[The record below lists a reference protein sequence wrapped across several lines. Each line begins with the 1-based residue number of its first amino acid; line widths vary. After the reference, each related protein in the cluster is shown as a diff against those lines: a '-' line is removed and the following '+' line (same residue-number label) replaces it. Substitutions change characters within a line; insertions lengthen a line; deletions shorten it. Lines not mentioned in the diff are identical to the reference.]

1 MAELK
6 VELNQINNNVTV
18 DETNVNV
25 NLTEQ
30 AVDVTL
36 GTSGPQGPRGTSLLN
51 GVGAPSA
58 GLGII
63 GDFYLNTSNMNL
75 YGPKTESGWGSPTDL
90 VGSQELG
97 YVHIQE
103 VASATWSVTHGLG
116 FVPNITVVD
125 TAGTVVEGSYSYPNS
140 NTVVLTFIGAFSGR
154 AYLS

>member
-6 VELNQINNNVTV
+6 VEIDQIVNNVTI
-18 DETNVNV
+18 DEENVV
-25 NLTEQ
+25 IE
-30 AVDVTL
+30 V

-51 GVGAPSA
+51 GIGAPSPS
-58 GLGII
+58 LGID

-75 YGPKTESGWGSPTDL
+75 YGPKTNSEWGSPTDL

-103 VASATWSVTHGLG
+103 VASATWNITHGLG

-125 TAGTVVEGSYSYPNS
+125 TAGTVVEGSYNYPNS
-140 NTVVLTFIGAFSGR
+140 NTVVLSFIGAFSGR

>member
-1 MAELK
+1 MSELK
-6 VELNQINNNVTV
+6 LQIDQIVNNITV
-18 DETNVNV
+18 DEENVV
-25 NLTEQ
+25 IE
-30 AVDVTL
+30 L
-36 GTSGPQGPRGTSLLN
+36 GTSGPQGGRGTGILN
-51 GVGAPSA
+51 GTSAPNNNI
-58 GLGII
+58 GII
-63 GDFYLNTSNMNL
+63 GDFFLNTTNMNL

-103 VASATWSVTHGLG
+103 VASATWNITHGLG

-125 TAGTVVEGSYSYPNS
+125 TAGTVVEGSYNYPNS

>member
-1 MAELK
+1 MPDLK
-6 VELNQINNNVTV
+6 VEINQVNNSVSV
-18 DETNVNV
+18 DETNVNI

-30 AVDVTL
+30 ISNVEI
-36 GTSGPQGPRGTSLLN
+36 GTSGPQGPRGTALLN
-51 GVGAPSA
+51 GVGAPSSST
-58 GLGII
+58 GIN

-75 YGPKTESGWGSPTDL
+75 YGPKTNSGWGSPTDL

-103 VASATWSVTHGLG
+103 VASATWSITHGLG

-125 TAGTVVEGSYSYPNS
+125 TAGTVVEGSYNYPNS
-140 NTVVLTFIGAFSGR
+140 NTVILTFVGGFSGR

>member
-1 MAELK
+1 MSEVKIELS
-6 VELNQINNNVTV
+6 QINNNVSV
-18 DETNVNV
+18 DETNVDI

-30 AVDVTL
+30 IVDVEL

-51 GVGAPSA
+51 GVGAPSSS
-58 GLGII
+58 LGIE

-75 YGPKTESGWGSPTDL
+75 YGPKTGSSWGSPTDL

-103 VASATWSVTHGLG
+103 VASATWNITHGLG

-125 TAGTVVEGSYSYPNS
+125 TAGTVVEGSYNYPNS
-140 NTVVLTFIGAFSGR
+140 NTVVLTFVGAFSGR

>member
-6 VELNQINNNVTV
+6 VEIDQVINNVTI
-18 DETNVNV
+18 DEENVV
-25 NLTEQ
+25 VQ
-30 AVDVTL
+30 V
-36 GTSGPQGPRGTSLLN
+36 GTSGPQGPRGTGLLN
-51 GVGAPSA
+51 GSGAPSA
-58 GLGII
+58 GLGIN

-75 YGPKTESGWGSPTDL
+75 YGPKTDSGWGTPTDL

-103 VASATWSVTHGLG
+103 VASATWSITHGLG

-125 TAGTVVEGSYSYPNS
+125 TAGTVVEGSYNYPNS
-140 NTVVLTFIGAFSGR
+140 NTVVLTFVGAFSGR

>member
-1 MAELK
+1 MPELK
-6 VELNQINNNVTV
+6 VELNQINNNVSI

-51 GVGAPSA
+51 GVGAPSST
-58 GLGII
+58 LGII

-90 VGSQELG
+90 VGVQELG

-103 VASATWSVTHGLG
+103 NASATWSITHGLG

>member
-1 MAELK
+1 MSDIK
-6 VELNQINNNVTV
+6 VELTQINNNISV
-18 DETNVNV
+18 DETNVDI

-30 AVDVTL
+30 IVNVDL
-36 GTSGPQGPRGTSLLN
+36 GTSGPQGPRGTGLLN
-51 GVGAPSA
+51 GVGAPSSS
-58 GLGII
+58 LGIN

-75 YGPKTESGWGSPTDL
+75 YGPKTDSGWGSPTDL

-103 VASATWSVTHGLG
+103 VASATWSITHGLG

-125 TAGTVVEGSYSYPNS
+125 TAGTVVEGSYNYPNS
-140 NTVVLTFIGAFSGR
+140 NTVVLTFVGAFSGR

>member
-1 MAELK
+1 MSEVKIELS
-6 VELNQINNNVTV
+6 QINNNVSV
-18 DETNVNV
+18 DETNVDI

-30 AVDVTL
+30 IVNVEL
-36 GTSGPQGPRGTSLLN
+36 GTSGPQGPRGTALLN
-51 GVGAPSA
+51 GVGAPSSS
-58 GLGII
+58 LGIE

-75 YGPKTESGWGSPTDL
+75 YGPKTGSSWGSPTDL

-103 VASATWSVTHGLG
+103 VASATWSITHGLG

-125 TAGTVVEGSYSYPNS
+125 TAGTVVEGSYNYPNS
-140 NTVVLTFIGAFSGR
+140 NTVVLTFVGAFSGR

>member
-6 VELNQINNNVTV
+6 VEIDQVINNVTI
-18 DETNVNV
+18 DEENVV
-25 NLTEQ
+25 VE
-30 AVDVTL
+30 L
-36 GTSGPQGPRGTSLLN
+36 GTSGPQGARGTGILN
-51 GVGAPSA
+51 GTTAPNNA
-58 GLGII
+58 IGIV
-63 GDFYLNTSNMNL
+63 GDFFLNTTNMNL

-103 VASATWSVTHGLG
+103 NASATWSVTHGLG

-125 TAGTVVEGSYSYPNS
+125 TAGTVVEGSYNYPNS

>member
-1 MAELK
+1 MPEVK
-6 VELNQINNNVTV
+6 VELNQINNNVSI

-30 AVDVTL
+30 VVNVDL
-36 GTSGPQGPRGTSLLN
+36 GTSGPQGPRGTGLLN

-58 GLGII
+58 GLGIS

-103 VASATWSVTHGLG
+103 NASATWSITHGLG

-125 TAGTVVEGSYSYPNS
+125 TAGTVVEGSYNYPNS